1 MDAVLVRPRR
11 HELLAIERSAQ
22 KEQRDRGAAERDDR
36 IDQESNADTVRK
48 ISVAECNPRYWPQ
61 VDRPAGDLKHVDD
74 GASKARA
81 RGVENRN
88 RPIP

>member
-11 HELLAIERSAQ
+11 RELLAIERSAQ

-48 ISVAECNPRYWPQ
+48 ISVAECNLRYCPRSIDP
-61 VDRPAGDLKHVDD
+61 PA
-74 GASKARA
+74 
-81 RGVENRN
+81 
-88 RPIP
+88 I